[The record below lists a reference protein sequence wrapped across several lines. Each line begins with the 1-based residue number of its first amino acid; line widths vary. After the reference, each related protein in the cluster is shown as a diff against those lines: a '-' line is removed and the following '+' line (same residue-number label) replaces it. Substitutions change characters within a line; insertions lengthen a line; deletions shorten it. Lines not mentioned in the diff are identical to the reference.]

1 MKVLEAQLHEE
12 VLVGRSGEPYASQTL
27 LGSAKMGPLN
37 SNIRSQS
44 DKINVN
50 FLKHA
55 SEMLDKQISQLLGL
69 ENIDSISNSKK
80 DKSVLVQDALG
91 KLNTKG
97 CQSRIE

>member
-1 MKVLEAQLHEE
+1 
-12 VLVGRSGEPYASQTL
+12 
-27 LGSAKMGPLN
+27 MGPLN
-37 SNIRSQS
+37 SNFRSQS

-80 DKSVLVQDALG
+80 DKSVLVRDALG

-97 CQSRIE
+97 F